1 MKAMRSVTRTI
12 LPLQQSIPTQELREQ
27 IPLLPIVEIG
37 LLLIRQS
44 LLFTLDHLKSLPL
57 VPQDFENFHNLLQ
70 YEKRHY

>member
-57 VPQDFENFHNLLQ
+57 VPQDVENFHNLLQ